1 MANAKSV
8 SPLDTLELLVNDV
21 LVQAGKAFKSSRRDA
36 RRVPSLAS
44 VNKIRDI
51 HVDFNSALD
60 DVESELIRAKAVLQ
74 RDLDQLRAKRRPV
87 VIPEPVMIPLAPTG
101 PTPGLG
107 APAPPLGTLPMAG
120 PGPGSGHRNVPKQP
134 ALHPPPA
141 SRPVPRLKQGA
152 PFPNM
157 GIDPPPPGPVPQPSV
172 SKVKT
177 EPHTPQLTGPAKLPA
192 TTQAVKPGAK
202 SGSPVVKNTSSSP
215 ALKSVPPAGKATSP
229 AKKAIP
235 SPVVKPGSLAMKT
248 TPSLPAAGKAN
259 SPVTA
264 PVRPAPKATPPTAPK
279 TSLPP
284 ASAPKSAAVVPAA
297 TAPAPAPVPT
307 PPVVHA
313 PAAPMAAAIPAQVP
327 APALASG
334 IPNPAQLTQAMGQP
348 DPLTGILEMS
358 NAPSGGG
365 GGVLPPGTTATP
377 HLNFTDMQFSLAPGN
392 MDPQS
397 QPQSHPQ
404 GAAGTDSMDTEFDLE
419 TYVADA
425 TNNILSDSFSGSGGN
440 QPSIAVAGD
449 ASRLI
454 DLSNADSASAP
465 FKNSDAEALNSNM
478 DDLFKMDGD
487 MDLGVAG
494 DSNFDDLW
502 IEGDATMEDFDTKYF
517 DLS

>member
-1 MANAKSV
+1 MANAKPV
-8 SPLDTLELLVNDV
+8 PPLDTLEVLVNDV

-101 PTPGLG
+101 LTPVLG
-107 APAPPLGTLPMAG
+107 APAPPPGSLPMAG
-120 PGPGSGHRNVPKQP
+120 SGPGPGPRNVPKQP

-141 SRPVPRLKQGA
+141 SRPVPRPKQGA

-157 GIDPPPPGPVPQPSV
+157 GIDPPPPGPSPQPGV
-172 SKVKT
+172 PKVKA
-177 EPHTPQLTGPAKLPA
+177 EPHTSQLTGPAKPTA
-192 TTQAVKPGAK
+192 TAQAVKPGAK
-202 SGSPVVKNTSSSP
+202 GGSPAVKNASSSL
-215 ALKSVPPAGKATSP
+215 ALKSVPPAGKVTSP

-235 SPVVKPGSLAMKT
+235 SPVVKPGSPAMKA
-248 TPSLPAAGKAN
+248 TPSLPSSGKTN
-259 SPVTA
+259 SPVPA
-264 PVRPAPKATPPTAPK
+264 PVRPVPKATPPTVPK
-279 TSLPP
+279 PSLTP
-284 ASAPKSAAVVPAA
+284 ASAPKSAAVVPTA
-297 TAPAPAPVPT
+297 TAPAPTPAPT
-307 PPVVHA
+307 PPVPHA
-313 PAAPMAAAIPAQVP
+313 PAAPMAVAIPAQAP
-327 APALASG
+327 TPALASG
-334 IPNPAQLTQAMGQP
+334 IPNPAQLAQAIGQP
-348 DPLTGILEMS
+348 DQLTGMLEMS
-358 NAPSGGG
+358 NAASGGG
-365 GGVLPPGTTATP
+365 GGVLHPGATAAP

-404 GAAGTDSMDTEFDLE
+404 GAAGTDGVDTEFDLE

-440 QPSIAVAGD
+440 QPSAAIAD
-449 ASRLI
+449 NASRPI
-454 DLSNADSASAP
+454 DLSNGDSASAS
-465 FKNSDAEALNSNM
+465 FKSSGAEALNSNM
-478 DDLFKMDGD
+478 DDLFKMDAD
-487 MDLGVAG
+487 MDLGAAG
-494 DSNFDDLW
+494 DTNFDDLW
-502 IEGDATMEDFDTKYF
+502 IEGDTAMEDFF